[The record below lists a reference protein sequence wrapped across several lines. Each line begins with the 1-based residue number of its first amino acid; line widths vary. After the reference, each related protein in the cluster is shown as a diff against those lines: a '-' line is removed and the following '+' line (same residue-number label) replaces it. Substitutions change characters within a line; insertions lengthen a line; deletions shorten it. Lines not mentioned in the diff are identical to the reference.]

1 MEASEDEIAFLT
13 VSSTLFEKR
22 KAEALQEKRADF
34 IDYINAIKYIRRSR
48 WVDEAAKAHEIR
60 KKRNLVHAKLCLEYD
75 DINEDVC
82 REVISY
88 LSDVLKTRGIN
99 SNRYNKSG

>member
-1 MEASEDEIAFLT
+1 MFSIKNLILERQKYALGVNTNPLRDELLSHIIMEASEDEIAFLT

-48 WVDEAAKAHEIR
+48 WVDEAAKAHE
-60 KKRNLVHAKLCLEYD
+60 
-75 DINEDVC
+75 
-82 REVISY
+82 
-88 LSDVLKTRGIN
+88 
-99 SNRYNKSG
+99 NRMMT